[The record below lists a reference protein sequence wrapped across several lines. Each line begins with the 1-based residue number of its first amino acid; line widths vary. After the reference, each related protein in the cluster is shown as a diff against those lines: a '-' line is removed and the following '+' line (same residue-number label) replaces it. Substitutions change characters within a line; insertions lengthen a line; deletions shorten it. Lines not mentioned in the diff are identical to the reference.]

1 MATEVSNTQR
11 IIRTFKSARGHH
23 IAVNGDK
30 VVLSTF
36 RIELRGTQ
44 IPSDNAGL
52 NLIPNGASSPAQACS
67 LLCPVFPAE
76 SNTTGI
82 NAGDSPPDSVC
93 SSGDARLA
101 SLPPRFPGTAMAAS
115 AIFAAGL
122 ALLIPITFV

>member
-1 MATEVSNTQR
+1 MSNTQR

-23 IAVNGDK
+23 IAVNGDR

-44 IPSDNAGL
+44 IPSDNADDGW
-52 NLIPNGASSPAQACS
+52 IEFDPKWASSPAQACS
-67 LLCPVFPAE
+67 PAVPRFFLQ
-76 SNTTGI
+76 
-82 NAGDSPPDSVC
+82 SPILPGLMQVIAPDLFR

-115 AIFAAGL
+115 AIL
-122 ALLIPITFV
+122 Q